1 MPGQLIWA
9 CLNPNG
15 ARDQWIPVKVG
26 PDGSLFVSVA
36 ETALDSGVAT
46 GGTIS
51 TLVDN
56 TKGWQVNIWEDA
68 IVEIL
73 DISTGISYTR
83 ELDSNAASTLNFA
96 TNPLPAAVVA
106 GDTYSIKRVVN
117 PLSPLARAEMQNV
130 AVVGGADILGAAIA
144 PLNTPC
150 LFRVQVGFLGAG
162 VFSATITRAGNT
174 QIQHFNHG
182 VVLTADCIF
191 MFDLLVH
198 SGDTINY
205 RYSVN
210 TTLQTLRL
218 QEIVAATQ

>member
-9 CLNPNG
+9 CLNPDSITR
-15 ARDQWIPVKVG
+15 RDWIPVKAS
-26 PDGSLFVSVA
+26 PDGRLQVDIG
-36 ETALDSGVAT
+36 EQTLESGVAT
-46 GGTIS
+46 FGTNA
-51 TLVDN
+51 TLQDN
-56 TKGWQVNIWEDA
+56 TKDWEIDMHEDSILKVVIDDIEYHRTITGNIERVLTFNA
-68 IVEIL
+68 LPVGIEVA
-73 DISTGISYTR
+73 TGC
-83 ELDSNAASTLNFA
+83 
-96 TNPLPAAVVA
+96 V
-106 GDTYSIKRVVN
+106 YSITKMAN

-130 AVVGGADILGAAIA
+130 AVVGGVDILGAALA

-182 VVLTADCIF
+182 VVLTADCLF